1 MIPIKKAL
9 TSSIGKKYVMGVTG
23 LSLIGFMFTHLYG
36 NLFLYWP
43 DPDAFNGYTKSLH
56 DWGAWL
62 TVAEFG
68 LLGLFVT
75 HIAMALWLQKDKIEA
90 TRSKQGTN
98 KPLTARYFSG
108 FRSKGGPSNFGISSK
123 NMILTGVVLGI
134 FLVLHVLHF
143 RFAIFGGADYT
154 TMLHG
159 EQARDL
165 YTLVSEELG
174 KPHIAVLYLG
184 VIGFLGFHIRHGFW
198 SALQSLGAMKPE
210 WSKAI
215 YAVGAGVA
223 FFLFVGFF
231 LIPIWFMFDVPGRL

>member
-9 TSSIGKKYVMGVTG
+9 TSSLGKKYVMGVTG

-36 NLFLYWP
+36 NMFLYWP

-62 TVAEFG
+62 TIAEFG
-68 LLGLFVT
+68 LLALFGT
-75 HIAMALWLQKDKIEA
+75 HMAMALWIQKTKVEA
-90 TRSKQGTN
+90 TKDQGTG
-98 KPLTARYFSG
+98 KPLTARYAAK
-108 FRSKGGPSNFGISSK
+108 FRSKGGPSHFGISSK
-123 NMILTGVVLGI
+123 NMIFTGIVLGVFVI
-134 FLVLHVLHF
+134 LHVLHF
-143 RFAIFGGADYT
+143 RFAIFGGGDYT
-154 TMLHG
+154 TMLDG

-165 YTLVSEELG
+165 YRLVAEDLS
-174 KPHIAVLYLG
+174 KPFIGVLYMG
-184 VIGFLGFHIRHGFW
+184 VVAFLGFHVRHGFW

-215 YAVGAGVA
+215 YGVGAGVA

-231 LIPIWFMFDVPGRL
+231 LIPLWFMLDVPGRL